1 MENNIKKI
9 LRSFVAYCIVC
20 NGHSLTFDFHITSC
34 TQCESVCNTSK
45 RENYALYSKIFR
57 RKERRYSLL
66 RQHFG
71 TEQSRRLKSTRHRR
85 LYRSFTSLNTN
96 LQVGNFPAGGT
107 TLDYASNGSF
117 ANLNLPADSTIL
129 RAELVW
135 GGLYRSSTNNISNLL
150 NSSITFTTPQGQ
162 FSVLPDPATAQT
174 FDIPAAGNDACRRLY
189 NDRRRCICWNFACH
203 NTEH

>member
-1 MENNIKKI
+1 MPLNFKTALYVFKLTLSFFICYLLDLSQKKYIRFFNMENNIKKI
-9 LRSFVAYCIVC
+9 LHSFVAYCIVC

-85 LYRSFTSLNTN
+85 LYRSF
-96 LQVGNFPAGGT
+96 
-107 TLDYASNGSF
+107 Y
-117 ANLNLPADSTIL
+117 
-129 RAELVW
+129 
-135 GGLYRSSTNNISNLL
+135 
-150 NSSITFTTPQGQ
+150 
-162 FSVLPDPATAQT
+162 
-174 FDIPAAGNDACRRLY
+174 
-189 NDRRRCICWNFACH
+189 
-203 NTEH
+203 